1 MFHVKQCK
9 DYKMKDI
16 LQVLTVEQ
24 RKLLDLHLQKVIEQN
39 KITNLTRITDWD
51 TAKVLHVEDSLI
63 GIPFVNE
70 APQGDYPDMG
80 TGGGFPGLPVAIVTR
95 RNTVLADS
103 VGKKISALNKI
114 ISELSLNDIVS
125 TFNGRIEDLAKVR
138 AESFSAITARALS
151 SLSSL
156 LELASPLLINSGLLI
171 CYKSQNVN
179 EELDHAKEICSKLG
193 MEFVKAENFTLSDNK
208 TQRSIIVFKKVSQP
222 SVTLPRRVGLAQ
234 RKPF

>member
-9 DYKMKDI
+9 EYKMKDM
-16 LQVLTVEQ
+16 LQDLTVEQ

-51 TAKVLHVEDSLI
+51 TAKILHVEDSLI
-63 GIPFVNE
+63 GIPFINE
-70 APQGDYPDMG
+70 APQGDYLDMG

-125 TFNGRIEDLAKVR
+125 TFNGRIEDFAKVR

-171 CYKSQNVN
+171 CYKSQNIN
-179 EELDHAKEICSKLG
+179 EELDHAKEICCKLG